1 MSSKATFIEDLQAN
15 ESVTDYF
22 LVQTKDVRL
31 KKSGEPYL
39 SLILSDRTGRL
50 DAKMWDGIEDVVNT
64 FENGSFVKIDGF
76 VRIYRMQPQVTIQ
89 RLRLANESEIEIG
102 DYLPHT

>member
-1 MSSKATFIEDLQAN
+1 MGSLFSASDMSSKTTFVEDLQAN

-39 SLILSDRTGRL
+39 SLVLSDRTGRL
-50 DAKMWDGIEDVVNT
+50 DAKMWDDIEGVVDT
-64 FENGSFVKIDGF
+64 FGGGSFIKIDGF
-76 VRIYRMQPQVTIQ
+76 VRIYRMQPQ
-89 RLRLANESEIEIG
+89 
-102 DYLPHT
+102 